1 MKKIAALIQQIKHDK
16 PSYNDLITP
25 IPALI
30 EENKLARLKNLVEPA
45 LIYIE
50 PEIDDI
56 FVQIKNCKNINEA
69 NVYFD
74 ILEQTQ
80 DFLATLFFN
89 DKISLSPKLESFVIK
104 YERLDDPWLREFIF
118 TNLRDRSDN

>member
-25 IPALI
+25 IPTLI
-30 EENKLARLKNLVEPA
+30 EDNKLARLKNLVEPA

-50 PEIDDI
+50 PESDDI

-89 DKISLSPKLESFVIK
+89 DKISLSPKLENFVIK